1 MDDRGRMADKKSPAV
16 RAPLDRERIA
26 ATAMEMIDEV
36 GVEKLTMRAVAARL
50 DVSAMALYHHVE
62 DKDELLRLVGDDV
75 LGHIELPDP
84 DSGDWRELFTSISMA
99 AVDALLEVRGLSS
112 VLLSSKM
119 LPNARRL
126 VKFCI
131 YQFERGG
138 LSHAAAQEVYA
149 GVQTLVLG
157 RLLIE
162 ESSNFHVSANPHPD
176 DEIRDYISTLRSRTS
191 FYGALTALAD
201 RVPS

>member
-1 MDDRGRMADKKSPAV
+1 MATKKSVSV
-16 RAPLDRERIA
+16 RTPLDRERIA
-26 ATAMEMIDEV
+26 ATAREMIDEV

-62 DKDELLRLVGDDV
+62 DKNELLRLVGDDV
-75 LGHIELPDP
+75 LGHIDLPDP

-112 VLLSSKM
+112 VLLSSKL

-131 YQFERGG
+131 YQFERAG

-149 GVQTLVLG
+149 GVHTLVIG

-162 ESSNFHVSANPHPD
+162 ESAIFNMSPTPHPD
-176 DEIRDYISTLRSRTS
+176 GEIRDYVTTLRSRAS
-191 FYGALTALAD
+191 FLRALNALAD
-201 RVPS
+201 RHTTT

>member
-1 MDDRGRMADKKSPAV
+1 MAGKKAASV
-16 RAPLDRERIA
+16 RAPLDRDRIA

-62 DKDELLRLVGDDV
+62 DKDELLRLVGDVV
-75 LGHIELPDP
+75 LGRIELPDP
-84 DSGDWRELFTSISMA
+84 DAGDWRNLFTSISMA
-99 AVDALLEVRGLSS
+99 AVDALLEVPGLSS

-131 YQFERGG
+131 HQFERGG

-162 ESSNFHVSANPHPD
+162 ENANFRVSSTPHPD
-176 DEIRDYISTLRSRTS
+176 DEIRDYITTLRSRAS
-191 FYGALTALAD
+191 FYGALAALAD
-201 RVPS
+201 RRVSS

>member
-1 MDDRGRMADKKSPAV
+1 MAGKKPMSV
-16 RAPLDRERIA
+16 RAPLDRTRIA
-26 ATAMEMIDEV
+26 ATAMEMINEV
-36 GVEKLTMRAVAARL
+36 GVEKLTMRALAAQL

-62 DKDELLRLVGDDV
+62 DKDELLRLVGDVV
-75 LGHIELPDP
+75 LGHIQLPDP
-84 DSGDWRELFTSISMA
+84 ESGDWRELFISTSMLT
-99 AVDALLEVRGLSS
+99 VDALLEVPGLSS

-131 YQFERGG
+131 RQFERGG
-138 LSHAAAQEVYA
+138 LSPAAAQEVYA

-162 ESSNFHVSANPHPD
+162 ENATFRLSPTPHPD
-176 DEIRDYISTLRSRTS
+176 DEIRDYVATLRSRAS
-191 FYGALTALAD
+191 FYSALVALAD
-201 RVPS
+201 RRVSA

>member
-1 MDDRGRMADKKSPAV
+1 
-16 RAPLDRERIA
+16 
-26 ATAMEMIDEV
+26 MEIIHEV
-36 GVEKLTMRAVAARL
+36 GVEKLTMRAVAGRL

-62 DKDELLRLVGDDV
+62 DRDELLRLVGDDI
-75 LGHIELPDP
+75 LGHIQLPDP
-84 DSGDWRELFTSISMA
+84 DSADWRELFTSISLA
-99 AVDALLEVRGLSS
+99 AVDALLEVPGLSS

-131 YQFERGG
+131 YQFERSG

-162 ESSNFHVSANPHPD
+162 ENANFRLSPTTHPD
-176 DEIRDYISTLRSRTS
+176 DEIRDYITTLRSRDS
-191 FYGALTALAD
+191 FHRALAALVD
-201 RVPS
+201 RRMTT

>member
-1 MDDRGRMADKKSPAV
+1 MAGKKSVGV

-26 ATAMEMIDEV
+26 ATALELIDEI

-84 DSGDWRELFTSISMA
+84 DSGDWRELFLSISMA
-99 AVDALLEVRGLSS
+99 AVDALLAVRGLSS
-112 VLLSSKM
+112 VLLSFKM

-126 VKFCI
+126 VRFCI

-138 LSHAAAQEVYA
+138 LSHVAAQEVYA
-149 GVQTLVLG
+149 GVHTLVLG

-162 ESSNFHVSANPHPD
+162 ESAIFRVSPTPHHD
-176 DEIRDYISTLRSRTS
+176 DEIRDYVTTLRSRAS
-191 FYGALTALAD
+191 FYGALAALAD
-201 RVPS
+201 RAVSP

>member
-1 MDDRGRMADKKSPAV
+1 MAGKKPATV

-26 ATAMEMIDEV
+26 ATAKSMINEV

-84 DSGDWRELFTSISMA
+84 ESGDWRELFTSVSMS
-99 AVDALLEVRGLSS
+99 AVDALLEVPGLSS

-119 LPNARRL
+119 LPNARQL

-131 YQFERGG
+131 HQFERSG

-162 ESSNFHVSANPHPD
+162 ENANFRVSPTPHPD
-176 DEIRDYISTLRSRTS
+176 DEIRDYIVTLRSRAS
-191 FYGALTALAD
+191 FYGALSALAD
-201 RVPS
+201 RHTRD

>member
-1 MDDRGRMADKKSPAV
+1 LATKKSVAV

-26 ATAMEMIDEV
+26 AAAMEIIDEI

-62 DKDELLRLVGDDV
+62 DKDELLRLVGDVV
-75 LGHIELPDP
+75 LGRIELPDP
-84 DSGDWRELFTSISMA
+84 DSGGWRELFTSISVA
-99 AVDALLEVRGLSS
+99 AVDALLEVPGLSS

-162 ESSNFHVSANPHPD
+162 ENANFRVSPTPHPD
-176 DEIRDYISTLRSRTS
+176 DEIRDYIVKLHSRDS
-191 FYGALTALAD
+191 FHRALAALVD
-201 RVPS
+201 RRISP

>member
-1 MDDRGRMADKKSPAV
+1 MADKKSSAV
-16 RAPLDRERIA
+16 RAPLDRARIA

-75 LGHIELPDP
+75 LGHVELPDP
-84 DSGDWRELFTSISMA
+84 DSGDWRELFISTSMA
-99 AVDALLEVRGLSS
+99 AVDALLEVRGLSP

-131 YQFERGG
+131 HQFERGG
-138 LSHAAAQEVYA
+138 LSHGQAQEVYA

-162 ESSNFHVSANPHPD
+162 ESANFHVSPVPHPD
-176 DEIRDYISTLRSRTS
+176 DEIRDYIATLRSRAA

>member
-1 MDDRGRMADKKSPAV
+1 MATKNTASV
-16 RAPLDRERIA
+16 RTPLDRELIA
-26 ATAMEMIDEV
+26 ATAMELIKEV
-36 GVEKLTMRAVAARL
+36 GVDKLTMRAVAGRL
-50 DVSAMALYHHVE
+50 HVSAMALYHHVE

-75 LGHIELPDP
+75 LGHIVLPDP

-112 VLLSSKM
+112 VLLSSKL

-138 LSHAAAQEVYA
+138 LSHTAAQEVYA
-149 GVQTLVLG
+149 GVHTLVIG
-157 RLLIE
+157 RLLVE
-162 ESSNFHVSANPHPD
+162 ESAIFHVSPTPHPD
-176 DEIRDYISTLRSRTS
+176 DEIRDYGMTLRSRAT
-191 FYGALTALAD
+191 FQRALNALAD
-201 RVPS
+201 RTTSP

>member
-1 MDDRGRMADKKSPAV
+1 MATKKSASV
-16 RAPLDRERIA
+16 RTPVDRERIA
-26 ATAMEMIDEV
+26 ATAREMIDEV

-75 LGHIELPDP
+75 LGQIELPDP
-84 DSGDWRELFTSISMA
+84 DSGDWRQLFTSISMA
-99 AVDALLEVRGLSS
+99 AVDALLEVPGLSS

-126 VKFCI
+126 VRFCI
-131 YQFERGG
+131 YQFERAG
-138 LSHAAAQEVYA
+138 LTHAAAQEVYA
-149 GVQTLVLG
+149 GVHTLVLG

-162 ESSNFHVSANPHPD
+162 ESAIFRVSPTPHPD
-176 DEIRDYISTLRSRTS
+176 DEIRDYVTTLRSRAS
-191 FYGALTALAD
+191 FHRALNALAD
-201 RVPS
+201 RRISP

>member
-1 MDDRGRMADKKSPAV
+1 VATKKAV
-16 RAPLDRERIA
+16 RERTPLDRARIA

-36 GVEKLTMRAVAARL
+36 GVEKVTMRAVASRL

-62 DKDELLRLVGDDV
+62 DKDELLRMVGDDI
-75 LGHIELPDP
+75 LGKLDLPDP
-84 DSGDWRELFTSISMA
+84 ETGDWREQFIGVSLL
-99 AVDALLEVRGLSS
+99 AVDALLEVPGLSS

-126 VKFCI
+126 VQFCI
-131 YQFERGG
+131 SQFERGG
-138 LSHAAAQEVYA
+138 LDHDTAQEVYA

-162 ESSNFHVSANPHPD
+162 ENANFRPGPALHPD
-176 DEIRDYISTLRSRTS
+176 DEIRLYIKKLRSRAS
-191 FYGALTALAD
+191 FVGALTALVD
-201 RVPS
+201 RPITPKAK